1 MFVVGKGYIRITE
14 ALLSHPEFRDAR
26 RLTASPAQAD
36 MLDDFYAYDEDGT
49 RYKHGYVQHQHH
61 KYCNP
66 FPCRVLLNNYD
77 CLRPVSQTLILALC
91 FLPTGSLT
99 TLLP

>member
-1 MFVVGKGYIRITE
+1 MTTENYVLVDFICVSFVLAAGKGYIRITE

-49 RYKHGYVQHQHH
+49 R
-61 KYCNP
+61 
-66 FPCRVLLNNYD
+66 
-77 CLRPVSQTLILALC
+77 
-91 FLPTGSLT
+91 
-99 TLLP
+99 

>member
-1 MFVVGKGYIRITE
+1 MFAVGKGYIRITE

-49 RYKHGYVQHQHH
+49 RYTYGYVLWIRF
-61 KYCNP
+61 KAAP
-66 FPCRVLLNNYD
+66 T
-77 CLRPVSQTLILALC
+77 SQILKS
-91 FLPTGSLT
+91 LPM
-99 TLLP
+99 

>member
-1 MFVVGKGYIRITE
+1 MRLPHCSVSSFMFVVGKGYIRITE

-49 RYKHGYVQHQHH
+49 RYTYGYV
-61 KYCNP
+61 
-66 FPCRVLLNNYD
+66 L
-77 CLRPVSQTLILALC
+77 
-91 FLPTGSLT
+91 
-99 TLLP
+99 

>member
-1 MFVVGKGYIRITE
+1 MSKSKFRPTLPKTFIGTHCSRGFPLCSSVLVAGKGYIRITE

-49 RYKHGYVQHQHH
+49 R
-61 KYCNP
+61 
-66 FPCRVLLNNYD
+66 
-77 CLRPVSQTLILALC
+77 
-91 FLPTGSLT
+91 
-99 TLLP
+99 

>member
-1 MFVVGKGYIRITE
+1 MIKKNNNNKRVYSALRFHSCFFVLVAGKGYIRITE

-49 RYKHGYVQHQHH
+49 R
-61 KYCNP
+61 
-66 FPCRVLLNNYD
+66 
-77 CLRPVSQTLILALC
+77 
-91 FLPTGSLT
+91 
-99 TLLP
+99 